1 MSILNETVAR
11 SSINTLPGT
20 EEKARSSVPESG
32 AYDAIIIGGG
42 PAGSTAGVYLA
53 RKQLKTLLISPDLGG
68 QVLWTSEIENYPGY
82 EIISGIELAHHFQE
96 QLKKQE
102 IDLKIG
108 DSVVA
113 IQPAKTG
120 GTVLTDKE
128 AKYAYRTLII
138 ASGKRSRPLDVAGEN
153 ALIGRGVTYCATCD
167 GPLYRG
173 EEVAV
178 VGGGNSALT
187 AAIELLAL
195 GCTVHLVNIMPGLQA
210 DGSLIDKARSS
221 NRLTMHLDHEVTE
234 ILGDKAVAGITIRNR
249 ETGELIPL
257 GVTGVFVETGLIPN
271 STFAKGVVRMNEKNE
286 IMVNCLCETSVP
298 GIFAAGDV
306 TNVPEK
312 QIVVAAGEGA
322 KAALGASE
330 YLMRLK

>member
-1 MSILNETVAR
+1 MSIFNETVDQSA
-11 SSINTLPGT
+11 INTLPDT
-20 EEKARSSVPESG
+20 EEKARSSVPGSG

-68 QVLWTSEIENYPGY
+68 QVLWTSDIENYPGY
-82 EIISGIELAHHFQE
+82 EVISGIELAHHFQE

-113 IQPAKTG
+113 IHPAKTG

-128 AKYAYRTLII
+128 AEYAYRTLII

-210 DGSLIDKARSS
+210 DGSLIDKVRSS
-221 NRLTMHLDHEVTE
+221 DHLTMHLDHEVTE

-271 STFAKGVVRMNEKNE
+271 STFAKGVVRTNEKNE

-306 TNVPEK
+306 TNVPDK

-322 KAALGASE
+322 KAALGVSE